1 MARLAGL
8 PGGVITRAWAVLDQ
22 LEDGSSARGRR
33 AGRRG
38 KGPGGQAQQLPLIT
52 QGSPALEE
60 LKTLDVASMT
70 PIEAI
75 NKLFELQ
82 ERARSGD

>member
-1 MARLAGL
+1 
-8 PGGVITRAWAVLDQ
+8 
-22 LEDGSSARGRR
+22 
-33 AGRRG
+33 
-38 KGPGGQAQQLPLIT
+38 LIT